1 MSSIFSLETQQSMKN
16 EIVQQI
22 MKTVEVLVQEKG
34 QKRYLRVSECSEYA
48 SVSPGTLK
56 MWIEKY
62 KLPVSCIEGVRII
75 DTRDLDLF
83 IAKFKI

>member
-1 MSSIFSLETQQSMKN
+1 MTSIFSVETQQEMKN
-16 EIVQQI
+16 EIVEQI
-22 MKTVEVLVQEKG
+22 MKTVAVLVQDKN

-48 SVSPGTLK
+48 SVSLGTLK

-75 DTRDLDLF
+75 DTRDLDDF